1 MSCLRLRYIPSKP
14 SAGNPIAMIRLVIY
28 VKSRLK
34 SPVLRRFLLVE
45 TRARTQLVEQQLLPL
60 LDSLPFYWFAAMPSA
75 FVLLSI
81 LLLLLVLP

>member
-34 SPVLRRFLLVE
+34 SPALRRFLFVE
-45 TRARTQLVEQQLLPL
+45 TRARTQSVEQQLLPL
-60 LDSLPFYWFAAMPSA
+60 LDSLPFYWFATMPSA